1 MKKTIAVIALLAST
15 LSFAG
20 STKVIFVRGGSAA
33 EVEQKMFDTVQD
45 IQGKHRVRINH
56 EECVRPK
63 VYAASAPSKA
73 YRANRHGELEAY
85 WSATIKV
92 SCQNND

>member
-1 MKKTIAVIALLAST
+1 MKKTIAIIALLAST

-33 EVEQKMFDTVQD
+33 EVETKMMDTVQD
-45 IQGKHRVRINH
+45 IQGKYTVRINH

-63 VYAASAPSKA
+63 VYAATAPSMA
-73 YRANRHGELEAY
+73 YRGNAQGELEAY
-85 WSATIKV
+85 WSAVIKV

>member
-1 MKKTIAVIALLAST
+1 MKKTIAAIALLAST

-20 STKVIFVRGGSAA
+20 STNVIWVRGGSAA
-33 EVEQKMFDTVQD
+33 EVEQKMFDQVQD
-45 IQGKHRVRINH
+45 IQGKHRIMINGS
-56 EECVRPK
+56 ECVRPK
-63 VYAASAPSKA
+63 VYAASAPAKH
-73 YRANRHGELEAY
+73 YRANRFGELEAY